1 MTPERLPGHPHLA
14 YRGDALHLEEVA
26 LDALAERFGTPLF
39 VYSKAAMLQALAAY
53 QRGFAGRDARVC
65 YAMKANSSL
74 AILQLFA
81 RADCG
86 FDIVSGGELQRA
98 LAAGADPA
106 TIIFS
111 GVGKTRAEMEAA
123 LAHGVRLFNVES
135 REELDVLAFTAASL
149 GRRADVALRLNP
161 DVDPRTHAYI
171 ATGLKESKFGVDL
184 VEGEALAR
192 RVLADPR
199 LRLAG
204 LQCHIGS
211 QITDVTPYG
220 AALGRVAD
228 LARRLRPDAPDL
240 ASIDMGGG
248 FGILYKDAKVPA
260 FTDYAAVVRPQ
271 VADLGLKLLMEPGRV
286 IVGNAGVLLTR
297 VLYRKQAGARR
308 FVIVDAG
315 MNDLLRPSLY
325 GGWHRIWPVVGQAP
339 PALGVTPDLPL
350 VDVVGPV
357 CESGDFLAKD
367 RPLPEVLPGALLA
380 VMGVGAYGF
389 TMASNYNARPR
400 PCEVVVDGRRH
411 AVARTRETYD
421 DLVRG
426 ETATPAFA
434 DLLGAE

>member
-1 MTPERLPGHPHLA
+1 MDRFEHRDGRLHAEDVPLDRLA
-14 YRGDALHLEEVA
+14 AVV
-26 LDALAERFGTPLF
+26 GTPAY
-39 VYSKAAMLQALAAY
+39 VYSLGTVRDHVDRLRAA
-53 QRGFAGRDARVC
+53 FADLDPLIC
-65 YAMKANSSL
+65 YAVKANSNL
-74 AILQLFA
+74 ALLA
-81 RADCG
+81 ALRDRGCG
-86 FDIVSGGELQRA
+86 FDIVSGGELDR
-98 LAAGADPA
+98 LRRLGVEGER
-106 TIIFS
+106 IVFS

-123 LAHGVRLFNVES
+123 LVHGVRSFNVES